1 MFVFFEVFKNDFLQ
15 AQSTPVVKAET
26 TPHCG
31 IFEKTG
37 WSLLYAFITLRSA
50 GCVQFLQMCFA

>member
-50 GCVQFLQMCFA
+50 GCV

>member
-37 WSLLYAFITLRSA
+37 GPCFMLSSPFARLAAYN
-50 GCVQFLQMCFA
+50 FLQMCFA